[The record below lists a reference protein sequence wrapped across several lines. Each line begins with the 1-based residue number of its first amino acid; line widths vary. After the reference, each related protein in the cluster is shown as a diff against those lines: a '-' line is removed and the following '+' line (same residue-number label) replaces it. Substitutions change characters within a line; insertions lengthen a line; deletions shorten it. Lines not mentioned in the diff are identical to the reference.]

1 MNFEATD
8 SSAEPILDP
17 EIALPILD
25 QIERNPDVNQA
36 SLANQMDI
44 AVGKVNWLLKRM
56 IEKGYVKVKRLQ
68 RRKLRYIITPEGLAF
83 RARLTINYI
92 DNSLRLYRRVRE
104 QVGEQLILVRQ
115 AGYSEV
121 ILKGDGD
128 IADICQLSCLE
139 YGISAIPMKNDLT
152 LPAQPEQSSE
162 INIHNDHLP
171 VLEIRGMKVI
181 LTMETSKDG

>member
-1 MNFEATD
+1 MNFETTD
-8 SSAEPILDP
+8 SPAELTLDP

-36 SLANQMDI
+36 SLADQMDI
-44 AVGKVNWLLKRM
+44 AVGKVNWLMKRM

-68 RRKLRYIITPEGLAF
+68 RRKLRYIITPEGLAY

-104 QVGEQLILVRQ
+104 QVGDQLVLVRQ

-139 YGISAIPMKNDLT
+139 YGISVIPMKNDPTNSALS
-152 LPAQPEQSSE
+152 EQEPE
-162 INIHNDHLP
+162 INLPTKPLP

-181 LTMETSKDG
+181 LTMETPENG